1 MRSIPPAPLTR
12 RLLRL
17 LPSPSSL
24 RERLGWGLCL
34 GCLLGPLAGPQP
46 AQADV
51 EFKFSGYVSS
61 DIRARILSDEQ
72 PAPAPQPSQWLLLKN
87 GISRNE
93 NRIRGALTARIGEK
107 VRAVADVEMVTWG
120 FSDLKNIDSS
130 TLRPYVDPFYFE
142 FHAAYIDIN
151 NLFGNAIP
159 RFDLRI
165 GRQVVPWGAAD
176 KFNPIANVNTLDL
189 SDPLMFGRALANNM
203 VRADWNPVGDL
214 NITAVLVPVFRP
226 AQLPR
231 TAPLALLDPLRPAPV
246 LNQGIRAALDNER
259 TLYVPRVDP
268 NTGAL
273 IPSGRTLTIEADPL
287 APELNF
293 SNMQAG
299 GRVAWKLWDQ
309 DMGVSYYHG
318 RFGIPVPAWS
328 LATGSIDTNLI
339 KTQLVYPREDVI
351 GLELAGSIEKLGGLG
366 YWMEAALYLPGKV
379 DLAVYDQVTSPPT
392 VKPMEYVY
400 DDVIGR
406 YVRYIRPAGTT
417 VERPVVIDNTPFVK
431 ATVGADYTIGGRVYL
446 NVQYVHGFIDE
457 FGAGRIA
464 RPRKDANNIKEE
476 PRVESRIGDYIVAG
490 VDVKTLSERL
500 LFRLFGVI
508 KVPSIDLASGLWDDY
523 EPTGVL
529 FPQIVWTVYDAT
541 ELMLG
546 GFVML
551 GNRSTKFGDPAAG
564 GTELFLKGK
573 VSF

>member
-1 MRSIPPAPLTR
+1 MRMRTFF
-12 RLLRL
+12 
-17 LPSPSSL
+17 PSHSSC
-24 RERLGWGLCL
+24 CL
-34 GCLLGPLAGPQP
+34 FALFAALSLQSPGV
-46 AQADV
+46 AQADIDV
-51 EFKFSGYVSS
+51 KLSGYVSS
-61 DIRARILSDEQ
+61 DIRFRILSDEQ
-72 PAPAPQPSQWLLLKN
+72 PPPAPQPSQWLLLKN
-87 GISRNE
+87 GVSRNE
-93 NRIRGALTARIGEK
+93 NRIRGTLNARIGDK

-120 FSDLKNIDSS
+120 FSDLSSIDSS
-130 TLRPYVDPFYFE
+130 TLRPYVDPFFFE

-151 NLFGNAIP
+151 NLFGSAIP

-165 GRQVVPWGAAD
+165 GRQVVPWGSAD

-231 TAPLALLDPLRPAPV
+231 TAPVALLDPLRPAPV

-259 TLYVPRVDP
+259 TLYVPRIDP

-273 IPSGRTLTIEADPL
+273 IPSGRTLTIEAAPL
-287 APELNF
+287 APELSF
-293 SNMQAG
+293 ANMQAG

-328 LATGSIDTNLI
+328 IATGSIDNNLI
-339 KTQLVYPREDVI
+339 KTELVYPKADVI
-351 GLELAGSIEKLGGLG
+351 GLEMAGSIEKLGGMG
-366 YWMEAALYLPGKV
+366 YWAEAALYLPGRV
-379 DLAVYDQVTSPPT
+379 ELAVYDQVTMPPT
-392 VKPMEYVY
+392 VKPMEYVF
-400 DDVIGR
+400 DESLGR

-431 ATVGADYTIGGRVYL
+431 ATVGADYTIAGKVYI
-446 NVQYVHGFIDE
+446 NFQYVHGFIDE

-476 PRVESRIGDYIVAG
+476 PRVESRMGDYLVAG
-490 VDVKTLSERL
+490 LDVKALQDRL

-508 KVPSIDLASGLWDDY
+508 KVPSIDLGSGLWDDY
-523 EPTGVL
+523 QATGVL
-529 FPQIVWTVYDAT
+529 FPQIIWTVYDAT

-546 GFVML
+546 GFIML
-551 GNRSTKFGDPAAG
+551 GDRSTKFGDPAAG

-573 VSF
+573 ISF

>member
-1 MRSIPPAPLTR
+1 MRARFQPL
-12 RLLRL
+12 
-17 LPSPSSL
+17 SSL
-24 RERLGWGLCL
+24 FLSAALSAL
-34 GCLLGPLAGPQP
+34 SLQSSKVAH
-46 AQADV
+46 ADV
-51 EFKFSGYVSS
+51 DIKLSGYVSS
-61 DIRARILSDEQ
+61 DIRFRILSDEQ
-72 PAPAPQPSQWLLLKN
+72 PPPAPQPSQWLLLKN
-87 GISRNE
+87 GVSRNE
-93 NRIRGALTARIGEK
+93 NRIRGTLSARIGEK

-120 FSDLKNIDSS
+120 FSDLSSIDSS

-151 NLFGNAIP
+151 NLFGSAIP

-165 GRQVVPWGAAD
+165 GRQVVPWGSAD

-231 TAPLALLDPLRPAPV
+231 TAPIALLDPLRPAPV
-246 LNQGIRAALDNER
+246 LNQGIRAALDGER

-273 IPSGRTLTIEADPL
+273 IPTGRTLTIEAAPL
-287 APELNF
+287 APELTF

-328 LATGSIDTNLI
+328 IATGSIDNNLI
-339 KTQLVYPREDVI
+339 KTELVYPRADVI
-351 GLELAGSIEKLGGLG
+351 GLEMAGSIEKLGGMG
-366 YWMEAALYLPGKV
+366 YWAEAALYLPGRV
-379 DLAVYDQVTSPPT
+379 DLALYDQVTMPPT

-400 DDVIGR
+400 DESLGR
-406 YVRYIRPAGTT
+406 HVRYIRPAGTT

-431 ATVGADYTIGGRVYL
+431 ATVGADYTIAGKVYL

-457 FGAGRIA
+457 FGAGRVA

-476 PRVESRIGDYIVAG
+476 PRVESRMGDYLVAG
-490 VDVKTLSERL
+490 VDVKTLQDRL
-500 LFRLFGVI
+500 LFRLFGVL
-508 KVPSIDLASGLWDDY
+508 KVPSVDLASGLWDDY
-523 EPTGVL
+523 QATGVL
-529 FPQIVWTVYDAT
+529 FPQIIWMVYDAS

-551 GNRSTKFGDPAAG
+551 GDRSTKFGDPAAG